1 MVQRKDLLS
10 LGFYRLSPFHG
21 SDRALSYRIEKIEEV
36 IGEDDKGKPKKA
48 ITGLRVTTYPGPYN
62 FQNTDDSLK
71 ETKDFPFE
79 AGDRIDL
86 AVNLDI
92 NEFRGSV
99 TLQLV
104 IQDWCRIR

>member
-36 IGEDDKGKPKKA
+36 KA

-79 AGDRIDL
+79 A
-86 AVNLDI
+86 ASLDAI
-92 NEFRGSV
+92 TDYLNSLPQPE
-99 TLQLV
+99 LHP
-104 IQDWCRIR
+104 

>member
-71 ETKDFPFE
+71 EKKDFPFE
-79 AGDRIDL
+79 A
-86 AVNLDI
+86 ASLDAI
-92 NEFRGSV
+92 TDYLNSLPQPE
-99 TLQLV
+99 LHP
-104 IQDWCRIR
+104 